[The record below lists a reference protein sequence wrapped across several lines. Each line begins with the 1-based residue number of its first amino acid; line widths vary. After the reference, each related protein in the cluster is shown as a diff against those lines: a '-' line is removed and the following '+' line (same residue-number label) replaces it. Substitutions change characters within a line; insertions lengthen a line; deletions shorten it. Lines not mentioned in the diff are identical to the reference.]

1 MEEDSTDNYRVKD
14 IIFFGAPRRI
24 LLQSKN
30 GPCPLLAIC
39 NVLLLRNVLKINPDT
54 RYVTFMELVQMVS
67 DWLFEANSKDSGG
80 DSSRAANLRE
90 SLNSCLEVLPK
101 LNVGLDVNCRFGGV
115 VDFEY
120 TQETTVFDMLDI
132 ALFHGWIIAEED
144 TRSHQVLGHLSYNQV
159 VEKLIAYEELQ
170 QKVSDDGG
178 QPSAETEKILE
189 EGLLIKEFLDR
200 TQTQIS
206 QEGLV
211 ALRQAVRE
219 RQLAVFFRNS
229 HFNTMLKF
237 DGQLY
242 LLCTD
247 IAFANSEVLWERFD
261 KVDGDTDYVDAEF
274 GAGQQAA
281 DAVGEVYV
289 PGSME
294 DADAQLAWQM
304 MQEDL
309 RAQQEEEAF
318 VQAQEAAWQEAQAAA
333 KAQPRPKPNP
343 KAKAAP
349 AAATATAAAS
359 AATSST
365 EGGKKKKSGKSCV
378 LQ

>member
-1 MEEDSTDNYRVKD
+1 MEEDSTDNYRLKD
-14 IIFFGAPRRI
+14 VVFFGAQRRI

-39 NVLLLRNVLKINPDT
+39 NVLLLRNVLKISPDT
-54 RYVTFMELVQMVS
+54 RYVTFTELVQMVS

-115 VDFEY
+115 ADFEY

-132 ALFHGWIIAEED
+132 ALYHGWIITEED
-144 TRSHQVLGHLSYNQV
+144 TRSHEVLSHLSYNQV

-170 QKVSDDGG
+170 TNMREDGG
-178 QPSAETEKILE
+178 TQSPQSEKTLE

-206 QEGLV
+206 PEGLL
-211 ALRQAVRE
+211 ALQWAVRE

-229 HFNTMLKF
+229 HFNTLLKF
-237 DGQLY
+237 EGQLY

-247 IAFANSEVLWERFD
+247 IAFANSDVLWERFD
-261 KVDGDTDYVDAEF
+261 QVDGDTEYVDADF
-274 GAGQQAA
+274 RSGQQA
-281 DAVGEVYV
+281 G
-289 PGSME
+289 G
-294 DADAQLAWQM
+294 
-304 MQEDL
+304 
-309 RAQQEEEAF
+309 
-318 VQAQEAAWQEAQAAA
+318 
-333 KAQPRPKPNP
+333 PRLYAGCSRIQRMK
-343 KAKAAP
+343 
-349 AAATATAAAS
+349 
-359 AATSST
+359 
-365 EGGKKKKSGKSCV
+365 C
-378 LQ
+378 

>member
-1 MEEDSTDNYRVKD
+1 MEDDSTDNYRVKD
-14 IIFFGAPRRI
+14 IIFFGAERRI

-39 NVLLLRNVLKINPDT
+39 NVLLLRNVLKINPDL

-115 VDFEY
+115 ADFEY

-132 ALFHGWIIAEED
+132 ALFHGWIIAKED
-144 TRSHQVLGHLSYNQV
+144 TQSHEVLGNLSYNQV
-159 VEKLIAYEELQ
+159 VERLIAYEELQ
-170 QKVSDDGG
+170 QKLRDDGG
-178 QPSAETEKILE
+178 NGGETSPGTGRLLE
-189 EGLLIKEFLDR
+189 DGLLIKEFLDR

-211 ALRQAVRE
+211 ALQQAVRE

-247 IAFANSEVLWERFD
+247 IAFSSSEVVWERFD

-274 GAGQQAA
+274 RSGQQAA
-281 DAVGEVYV
+281 GAVGEAYV

-304 MQEDL
+304 MQEEL
-309 RAQQEEEAF
+309 RAQQDEEAF

-333 KAQPRPKPNP
+333 KAQP
-343 KAKAAP
+343 KAKPKVQPAP
-349 AAATATAAAS
+349 VAETSTAATA
-359 AATSST
+359 ST
-365 EGGKKKKSGKSCV
+365 EGGKQKKKTGKSCTV
-378 LQ
+378 Q

>member
-1 MEEDSTDNYRVKD
+1 
-14 IIFFGAPRRI
+14 
-24 LLQSKN
+24 
-30 GPCPLLAIC
+30 
-39 NVLLLRNVLKINPDT
+39 LKINPDL

-115 VDFEY
+115 ADFEY

-132 ALFHGWIIAEED
+132 ALFHGWIIAKED
-144 TRSHQVLGHLSYNQV
+144 TQSHEVLGNLSYNQV
-159 VEKLIAYEELQ
+159 VERLIAYEELQ
-170 QKVSDDGG
+170 QKLRDDGG
-178 QPSAETEKILE
+178 NGGETSPGTGRLLE
-189 EGLLIKEFLDR
+189 DGLLIKEFLDR

-211 ALRQAVRE
+211 ALQQAVRE

-247 IAFANSEVLWERFD
+247 IAFSSSEVVWERFD

-274 GAGQQAA
+274 RSGQQAA
-281 DAVGEVYV
+281 GAVGEAYV

-304 MQEDL
+304 MQEEL
-309 RAQQEEEAF
+309 RAQQDEEAF

-333 KAQPRPKPNP
+333 KAQP
-343 KAKAAP
+343 KAKPKVQPAP
-349 AAATATAAAS
+349 VAETSTAATA
-359 AATSST
+359 ST
-365 EGGKKKKSGKSCV
+365 EGGKQKKKTGKSCTV
-378 LQ
+378 Q